1 MVYKIVTLAQAIRG
15 GEKMKKWLIAR
26 LCMFSLVGCS
36 IRKDMTN
43 APTKKVE
50 AYMDG
55 YQKLDSSVLNDLDTL
70 LQDVEYTVELKCR
83 YKELMKKHY
92 KDINYE
98 IKEEKI
104 NGDKATVEVEVEVKD
119 YSKVLSSKDIP
130 DEIKDEEGNYSEEA
144 YYTYQLDQMEKVSE
158 KVKYTVTFYLTKVD
172 KEWQIDDLNEST
184 MQKIHG
190 IYIY

>member
-1 MVYKIVTLAQAIRG
+1 
-15 GEKMKKWLIAR
+15 MKKY
-26 LCMFSLVGCS
+26 LVVFISIFLLAGCS
-36 IRKDMTN
+36 LGKDMTN
-43 APTKKVE
+43 TPTKKVE

-55 YQKLDSSVLNDLDTL
+55 YQKLDDNVLNDIDTL
-70 LQDVEYTVELKCR
+70 LHDTEYTVEQKSR

-92 KDINYE
+92 KDIKYE

-119 YSKVLSSKDIP
+119 YSKILSSDVIP
-130 DEIKDEEGNYSEEA
+130 DEIKDEEGNYSDEA
-144 YYTYQLDQMEKVSE
+144 YYDYQLGLMEKAEE
-158 KVKYTVTFYLTKVD
+158 KVKYTVTFYLTKTD
-172 KEWQIDDLNEST
+172 DEWKIDDLNEST

>member
-1 MVYKIVTLAQAIRG
+1 
-15 GEKMKKWLIAR
+15 MKKYLVACISI
-26 LCMFSLVGCS
+26 LLLVGCS
-36 IRKDMTN
+36 LGKDMTN
-43 APTKKVE
+43 TPTKKVE

-55 YQKLDSSVLNDLDTL
+55 YQKLDDNVLNDIDTL
-70 LQDVEYTVELKCR
+70 LHDTEYTVEQKSR

-92 KDINYE
+92 KDIKYE

-119 YSKVLSSKDIP
+119 YSKILSDDKIP
-130 DEIKDEEGNYSEEA
+130 DEIKDEEGNYSDEA
-144 YYTYQLDQMEKVSE
+144 YYDYQLGLMEKAEE
-158 KVKYTVTFYLTKVD
+158 KVKYTVTFYLTKTSG
-172 KEWQIDDLNEST
+172 EWKIDDLNEST

>member
-1 MVYKIVTLAQAIRG
+1 MMLFTQTIKG
-15 GEKMKKWLIAR
+15 GDKVKKWLISF
-26 LCMFSLVGCS
+26 LCIFALVGCS
-36 IRKDMTN
+36 IGTDMTN
-43 APTKKVE
+43 TPTKKVE

-55 YQKLDSSVLNDLDTL
+55 YQKLDDSVVNDIDALVNNTK
-70 LQDVEYTVELKCR
+70 YTVEQKTR

-92 KDINYE
+92 KDLKYE

-119 YSKVLSSKDIP
+119 YSKVLSSNVIP

-144 YYTYQLDQMEKVSE
+144 YYDYQLTQMEQVKE
-158 KVKYTVTFYLTKVD
+158 TVKYTITFYLTKTND
-172 KEWQIDDLNEST
+172 EWKIDDLSEAT
-184 MQKIHG
+184 KQKIHG

>member
-1 MVYKIVTLAQAIRG
+1 
-15 GEKMKKWLIAR
+15 MKKWFIAI

-36 IRKDMTN
+36 IGKDMTN
-43 APTKKVE
+43 TPTKKVE

-70 LQDVEYTVELKCR
+70 LHDVEYTVDQKSR

-92 KDINYE
+92 KDMKYE
-98 IKEEKI
+98 IKDEKI
-104 NGDKATVEVEVEVKD
+104 NGDKATVEVEVEVRD
-119 YSKVLSSKDIP
+119 YSKILSSKDIP
-130 DEIKDEEGNYSEEA
+130 DEIKDEEGNYTDEA
-144 YYTYQLDQMEKVSE
+144 YYNYQLDQMEKVE
-158 KVKYTVTFYLTKVD
+158 DKVKYTVTFYLTKTAN
-172 KEWQIDDLNEST
+172 EWKIDDLNEST